1 VPTYPEICAHS
12 LEDLDILDTR
22 ENMPYHNTAEDKQ
35 LYESTILPFWQGKTI
50 REKLFQRMP
59 EEWLQCYE
67 AGIWTE
73 FMEQR
78 APGHT
83 AGGERIFQKGILD
96 IKEE

>member
-1 VPTYPEICAHS
+1 
-12 LEDLDILDTR
+12 
-22 ENMPYHNTAEDKQ
+22 
-35 LYESTILPFWQGKTI
+35 
-50 REKLFQRMP
+50 MP

-96 IKEE
+96 IKEEIKERMAQLDKSDSAYEEKTGRA

>member
-1 VPTYPEICAHS
+1 
-12 LEDLDILDTR
+12 
-22 ENMPYHNTAEDKQ
+22 
-35 LYESTILPFWQGKTI
+35 
-50 REKLFQRMP
+50 MP

-83 AGGERIFQKGILD
+83 AGGERIFQRAFWILR
-96 IKEE
+96 KK